1 MNFKDKETQRK
12 LIGIGV
18 SIAVHGLAIALLLIL
33 GLRYPDPPPPEL
45 GVEMDLGEFS
55 DIGADTEHAAEGG
68 EDVSLGETIPDEE
81 VGEVTQDAEDV
92 PLVSKKTENK
102 QKKPKQEPVAK
113 PKENKE
119 PEINQNALFRGGR
132 VKKGSGEDAG
142 EGKGDGKGSGGDGA
156 GSGTSFSLAGRGAK
170 SLGKPSST
178 SKETGSVVVEIRV
191 NQDGDVVSAKAVL
204 RGTTLLD
211 TNIWRLC
218 EQAARKS
225 KFTANPDAPEVQKG
239 KITYIFK

>member
-68 EDVSLGETIPDEE
+68 EDVSLGETIPDEV

-132 VKKGSGEDAG
+132 VKKGSGGDAG

-218 EQAARKS
+218 EQAAKKS
-225 KFTANPDAPEVQKG
+225 KFAANHDAPEVQKG
-239 KITYIFK
+239 TITYIFK

>member
-18 SIAVHGLAIALLLIL
+18 SIAVHGLAISLLLIL

-119 PEINQNALFRGGR
+119 PEINQNALFKGGR
-132 VKKGSGEDAG
+132 VKKGSGGDAG

-218 EQAARKS
+218 EQAAKKS
-225 KFTANPDAPEVQKG
+225 KFAANHDAPEVQKG
-239 KITYIFK
+239 TITYIFK

>member
-132 VKKGSGEDAG
+132 VKKGSGGDAG

>member
-55 DIGADTEHAAEGG
+55 DIGADIEHAAEGG

-119 PEINQNALFRGGR
+119 PEINQNALFKGGR
-132 VKKGSGEDAG
+132 VKKGSGGDAG

>member
-55 DIGADTEHAAEGG
+55 DIGADIEHAAEGG

-81 VGEVTQDAEDV
+81 VGEVTQDTEDV
-92 PLVSKKTENK
+92 LLVSKKTENK

-132 VKKGSGEDAG
+132 VKKGSGGDAG